1 MAPPLITGRQLTLN
15 FGEKTI
21 FSGLDFVIQQG
32 EHIGLVGRNG
42 SGKSTFMKMLANF
55 MAPDEGELFLQ
66 PGTRIAYLRQ
76 EPDFTSF
83 KTINDFVRNGLFADQ
98 QDDDYRIDA
107 ALAQWNL
114 QGEYN
119 PNQLSGGEKRR
130 AALAQI
136 FACNPDVLLL
146 DEPTNHLDLPTIQ
159 DLEKQI
165 KNFRG
170 VVVLISH
177 DRALLQNLTDITLWL
192 DRGVMRRLNKGYTHF
207 PEWSDEV
214 LEQETRERQK
224 LDKLIEQE
232 TTWSHQG
239 ITARRKRNQGRLRRL
254 YDLRGQRSEMVA
266 QADRAKVQIDTGA
279 LSGKMIVE
287 AKGISH
293 SIDGRV
299 LVKDFSTRILRGDRV
314 GIIGANGAGKS
325 TLLQI
330 LTGTLKPDTGHVRIG
345 KNLTTVYFDQRRQTL
360 DPEATLWETLAS
372 PGTDQVWVRGQ
383 NRHVVSYLRDYLF
396 DAGQAR
402 SPVKSLSGG
411 EKSRLLLAKLLA
423 QPSNVL
429 ILDEPT
435 NDLDM
440 DTLDLLVDVLSE
452 YEGTLI
458 IVSHDRYFLDQL
470 VTSTIVF
477 EDDGQLIEY
486 AGGYSD
492 YKRQAKEKIK
502 IRSSANKPTSKN
514 QPVIT
519 NSIVKSLVKLSY
531 KDQRRWEELP
541 KLIEHHQQQLQ
552 QLEQQLSHNT
562 HYDADAVHKIGVTY
576 QAVKEQIDN
585 LEIEWLTLEE
595 LKSSMVIK

>member
-42 SGKSTFMKMLANF
+42 SGKSTFMKILAGLT
-55 MAPDEGELFLQ
+55 APDEGELFIQ
-66 PGTRIAYLRQ
+66 PGTRITYLRQ
-76 EPDFTSF
+76 EPDFSTF
-83 KTINDFVRNGLFADQ
+83 KTIKAFIKQGLFTDQ
-98 QDDDYRIDA
+98 QDDDYLVDA

-114 QGEYN
+114 QGEGD
-119 PNQLSGGEKRR
+119 PNVLSGGEKRR
-130 AALAQI
+130 VALAQA
-136 FACNPDVLLL
+136 FACNPDIMLL

-159 DLEKQI
+159 DLEKHI

-177 DRALLQNLTDITLWL
+177 DRAFLQNLTEITLWL
-192 DRGVMRRLNKGYTHF
+192 DRGVMRRLNKGYIHF

-254 YDLRGQRSEMVA
+254 YDLRGQRSEMVN
-266 QADRAKVQIDTGA
+266 QAGRAKVLIDTGVS
-279 LSGKMIVE
+279 SGKMIVE
-287 AKGISH
+287 AKSINH
-293 SIDGRV
+293 SFDNKILIRN
-299 LVKDFSTRILRGDRV
+299 FSTRILRGDRV
-314 GIIGANGAGKS
+314 GLIGANGSGKS

-330 LTGTLKPDTGHVRIG
+330 LTGTLKPDTGHVRLG
-345 KNLTTVYFDQRRQTL
+345 KNLTTLYFDQRRQTL

-372 PGTDQVWVRGQ
+372 PGTDQVWVHGQ

-402 SPVKSLSGG
+402 SPIKSLSGG

-440 DTLDLLVDVLSE
+440 DTLDLLVDILSD

-470 VTSTIVF
+470 VTSTLVF
-477 EDDGQLIEY
+477 EDDGQVIEY

-492 YKRQAKEKIK
+492 YKRQAKDRVKLRETFSKPLIK
-502 IRSSANKPTSKN
+502 PQQISVSTVIKP
-514 QPVIT
+514 
-519 NSIVKSLVKLSY
+519 LAKLSY
-531 KDQRRWEELP
+531 KDQRRLEELP
-541 KLIEHHQQQLQ
+541 KNIEQCQQQLHE
-552 QLEQQLSHNT
+552 LEQKL
-562 HYDADAVHKIGVTY
+562 ADNNSYTAEIVHKMGVDY
-576 QAVKEQIDN
+576 QALKEQIDD
-585 LEIEWLTLEE
+585 LEMEWLTLDE
-595 LKSSMVIK
+595 LKGSLVTK